1 MIKEFLQAIKT
12 QNLSDESCL
21 KRIEQIDPKRFEE
34 IESDFNFKKDDTKQ
48 PRIRQQEINIVFQLA
63 FGLDKE
69 IDNRKFSEILK
80 QKDIMFKETET
91 MSQDKKY
98 RNKLQEKYYLI
109 PS

>member
-1 MIKEFLQAIKT
+1 MKKINKNLDCEFIQAIKT

-21 KRIEQIDPKRFEE
+21 KRLESKRFEE
-34 IESDFNFKKDDTKQ
+34 IESDFNFEKDGIKQ

-98 RNKLQEKYYLI
+98 RNLYCVI
-109 PS
+109 H

>member
-1 MIKEFLQAIKT
+1 MIDKFIQAIKT

-21 KRIEQIDPKRFEE
+21 RRLESKRFEE
-34 IESDFNFKKDDTKQ
+34 IEADFNFEKDGIKQ

-63 FGLDKE
+63 FGQDKE
-69 IDNRKFSEILK
+69 IDNRKFSDILK
-80 QKDIMFKETET
+80 PKDTMFKETET

-98 RNKLQEKYYLI
+98 RNKTQEKYYLI